1 MIVLGKKE
9 RRTGC
14 GRKVNGLIYKEK
26 KESDDSCLE
35 LNDSEREINL
45 VNDFIRD
52 RTSSSSS

>member
-52 RTSSSSS
+52 RTDGET